1 MYYGTPPIVTNGL
14 VLYLDAANRQS
25 YVSGST
31 TWYDI
36 SGNNNSG
43 SLINGPIF
51 DSNNGGSILFDG
63 INDYATGT
71 ITPLSGSAF
80 TIGTWI
86 KPITLVSQSVYLSIG
101 SINANNSTI
110 HLRFYSDTSF
120 RFGMYSDDLDAFNF
134 SPASGKWNYIVCTL
148 DNSKLQ
154 SIYQNGF
161 FKSSR
166 TSNNMFIGNN
176 LYAVGQWFSTQPI
189 NANIGIVQVYN
200 RALSQAE
207 ITQNYN
213 ATKTRFGLT

>member
-1 MYYGTPPIVTNGL
+1 MAVLTRNNIVTNGL
-14 VLYLDAANRQS
+14 VLALDAANRQS

-110 HLRFYSDTSF
+110 HLRFYSDTFF

-134 SPASGKWNYIVCTL
+134 SPATGKWNYIVCTL

-176 LYAVGQWFSTQPI
+176 LYSVGRWFNTQAI

-200 RALSQAE
+200 RALSAAE
-207 ITQNYN
+207 VLQNYN
-213 ATKTRFGLT
+213 ATKSRFGI